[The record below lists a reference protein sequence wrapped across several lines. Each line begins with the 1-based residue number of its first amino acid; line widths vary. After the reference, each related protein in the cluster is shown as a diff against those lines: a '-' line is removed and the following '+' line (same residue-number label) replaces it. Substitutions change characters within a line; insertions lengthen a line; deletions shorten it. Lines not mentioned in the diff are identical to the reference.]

1 MTKINKEEDNNAA
14 FSYGLVRGI
23 GRSATRRGAGLIE
36 TLTGRFQFGAIAI
49 SPSCRRRFPISR
61 EPCRICS
68 RDRRRSRRAFATDA
82 IETRA
87 ISDARPA
94 FSRGS
99 RSATKPSF
107 IDGSQRDKSN
117 GNMISVLSF
126 AAALPN
132 WPIMVPFVI
141 LLVAIALAPLIAQR
155 HWERHYHKLCVALA
169 GIVCL
174 NYLLVIKE
182 SARVVHAGIDYVTF
196 MVIVGSFFVV
206 AGGIHL
212 RVKSPSG
219 AMRNTLFLFVGA
231 LLGNLIG
238 TIGASILLIRPWIAM
253 NRGRVA
259 PMHIAFFIF
268 LVSNIGGALLPV
280 GPPLILGF
288 LKGVPFGWTLQNC
301 WPQWL
306 LTVAIVLAVFFVL
319 DLVNLRAR
327 KRAIHESEITRWR
340 CDGSQNFLFL
350 LALLAALIT
359 VGVGWREPLMV
370 LIALGSYFATPQ
382 RIREANNFTL
392 APLKEVGWLFLGIFG
407 TMIPVLEYMEGSAE
421 KLGLTSQTAFF
432 WATGLLSAL
441 LDNAPTYLAFLT
453 AISLGA
459 TFFGA
464 LTYIGNAPNLLVK
477 TIVEHAH
484 APTPSFI
491 GYIWKF
497 AIPVLIPV
505 FVLISILFFSS

>member
-1 MTKINKEEDNNAA
+1 MIWVL
-14 FSYGLVRGI
+14 GLV
-23 GRSATRRGAGLIE
+23 A
-36 TLTGRFQFGAIAI
+36 
-49 SPSCRRRFPISR
+49 
-61 EPCRICS
+61 
-68 RDRRRSRRAFATDA
+68 
-82 IETRA
+82 
-87 ISDARPA
+87 AR
-94 FSRGS
+94 
-99 RSATKPSF
+99 
-107 IDGSQRDKSN
+107 
-117 GNMISVLSF
+117 
-126 AAALPN
+126 PN
-132 WPIMVPFVI
+132 WPIMLPFVI
-141 LLVAIALAPLIAQR
+141 LLVAIALAPLIAQH
-155 HWERHYHKLCVALA
+155 HWERHYHKLCVALT

-174 NYLLVIKE
+174 YHLFVVKQ

-196 MVIVGSFFVV
+196 MVVVGSFFVV

-253 NRGRVA
+253 NKGRAA

-280 GPPLILGF
+280 GPPLFLGF

-301 WPQWL
+301 WLQWL

-327 KRAIHESEITRWR
+327 KRTIHESEITQWR
-340 CDGSQNFLFL
+340 CDGAQNFLFL
-350 LALLAALIT
+350 FALLAALIAMRP
-359 VGVGWREPLMV
+359 GWREPLMV

-382 RIREANNFTL
+382 RIREADNFTF

-407 TMIPVLEYMEGSAE
+407 TMIPVLEFMEQSAD
-421 KLGLTSQTAFF
+421 KLGLASEKAFF
-432 WATGLLSAL
+432 WATGFLSAL
-441 LDNAPTYLAFLT
+441 LDNAPTYLAFFAAALGLHGYDLNDSSHMVRFISENGREVI

-464 LTYIGNAPNLLVK
+464 LTYIGNAPNLFVK
-477 TIVEHAH
+477 TIAEHARV
-484 APTPSFI
+484 PTPSFI

-497 AIPVLIPV
+497 AMPILIPI
-505 FVLISILFFSS
+505 FVVISILFFR